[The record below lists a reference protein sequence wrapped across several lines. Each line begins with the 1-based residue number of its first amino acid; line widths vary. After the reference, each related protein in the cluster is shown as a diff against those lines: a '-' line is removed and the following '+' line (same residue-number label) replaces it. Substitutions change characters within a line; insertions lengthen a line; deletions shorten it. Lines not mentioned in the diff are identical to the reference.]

1 MKKEFRKILSS
12 LARITKIGGS
22 PFMVSILGG
31 IITGFGNFG
40 IAYSLGYISS
50 EVIRQVS
57 NQQFNLNQFYVFGGY
72 FLLLIPVF
80 YSGQMLNLTGGLKAE
95 NRLKARLVQAA
106 LRHDERTIKSG
117 HSGDIMS
124 RITSD
129 STVVDNFYF
138 QGLNYLVLTPFVSGL
153 SSLIAI
159 YFIDARL
166 FVISLLFGV
175 LSFIVSTRYSHKIQA
190 TSKKIRL
197 VASSATQVL
206 SEILHN
212 AQFIKLNNL
221 IERITST
228 YEQKNQEL
236 SNTTFLMDKY
246 NETVQAINQGIS
258 LFTQVIYLLVC
269 GYLSLNGNFEFANV
283 MIAISLQASISG
295 MFGNLSASLNYFVEV
310 STAASRVLEILDAP
324 MEDLREQ
331 AKTLRMDS
339 TLGASISI
347 ENVSFNY
354 NKETRILD
362 QLNLSIEPFETVAF
376 VGESGSGKTSL
387 FRLLLGYYSPD
398 AGVIRIDGKDLQDY
412 SLSSIRKQMIYIQQ
426 EAPLFNRSIRDNIA
440 LGDIDRWGELSDESI
455 VKAAKEANI
464 HDFIMSLPE
473 GYDTN
478 VGESASLISG
488 GQRQRIAIA
497 RAFISHAPIL
507 IMDEP
512 TSALDAASES
522 LIQASL
528 NQLKL
533 QKTILIAAH
542 RDVTIRNADRI
553 VLLKDGGIHQ
563 LLESET
569 AK

>member
-1 MKKEFRKILSS
+1 
-12 LARITKIGGS
+12 
-22 PFMVSILGG
+22 
-31 IITGFGNFG
+31 
-40 IAYSLGYISS
+40 
-50 EVIRQVS
+50 
-57 NQQFNLNQFYVFGGY
+57 
-72 FLLLIPVF
+72 
-80 YSGQMLNLTGGLKAE
+80 
-95 NRLKARLVQAA
+95 
-106 LRHDERTIKSG
+106 
-117 HSGDIMS
+117 
-124 RITSD
+124 
-129 STVVDNFYF
+129 
-138 QGLNYLVLTPFVSGL
+138 
-153 SSLIAI
+153 
-159 YFIDARL
+159 
-166 FVISLLFGV
+166 
-175 LSFIVSTRYSHKIQA
+175 
-190 TSKKIRL
+190 
-197 VASSATQVL
+197 
-206 SEILHN
+206 
-212 AQFIKLNNL
+212 
-221 IERITST
+221 
-228 YEQKNQEL
+228 
-236 SNTTFLMDKY
+236 
-246 NETVQAINQGIS
+246 
-258 LFTQVIYLLVC
+258 
-269 GYLSLNGNFEFANV
+269 
-283 MIAISLQASISG
+283 
-295 MFGNLSASLNYFVEV
+295 
-310 STAASRVLEILDAP
+310 
-324 MEDLREQ
+324 
-331 AKTLRMDS
+331 MDS

-497 RAFISHAPIL
+497 RAFISNAPIL

-569 AK
+569 TKWSR

>member
-1 MKKEFRKILSS
+1 
-12 LARITKIGGS
+12 
-22 PFMVSILGG
+22 
-31 IITGFGNFG
+31 
-40 IAYSLGYISS
+40 
-50 EVIRQVS
+50 
-57 NQQFNLNQFYVFGGY
+57 
-72 FLLLIPVF
+72 
-80 YSGQMLNLTGGLKAE
+80 
-95 NRLKARLVQAA
+95 
-106 LRHDERTIKSG
+106 
-117 HSGDIMS
+117 MS

-221 IERITST
+221 IERITNT

-331 AKTLRMDS
+331 TKTLRMDS

-347 ENVSFNY
+347 ENVSLSTTTKRRVFLISLTY
-354 NKETRILD
+354 R
-362 QLNLSIEPFETVAF
+362 LNHLRRLPSS
-376 VGESGSGKTSL
+376 GESGSGKTSL

-497 RAFISHAPIL
+497 RAFISQRTHP
-507 IMDEP
+507 DY
-512 TSALDAASES
+512 
-522 LIQASL
+522 
-528 NQLKL
+528 
-533 QKTILIAAH
+533 
-542 RDVTIRNADRI
+542 
-553 VLLKDGGIHQ
+553 G
-563 LLESET
+563 
-569 AK
+569 